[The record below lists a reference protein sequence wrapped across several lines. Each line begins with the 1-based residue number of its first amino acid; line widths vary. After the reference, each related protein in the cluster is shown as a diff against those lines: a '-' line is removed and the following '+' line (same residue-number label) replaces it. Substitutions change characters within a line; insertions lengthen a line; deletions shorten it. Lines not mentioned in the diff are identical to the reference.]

1 MKKNISIKGLVLL
14 LALCLV
20 GSFAMYG
27 CGSDDKSSSKAESSA
42 SDTADKTSNDSEN
55 SDENS
60 DNDTQVADITGEWVL
75 DAIIDGDGNSQTL
88 EEYCADKGVDSSGVD
103 VTYTFSEDGTLV
115 GAVGGVGV
123 EGTYEFDGSTVS
135 CTISGTTS
143 NFDYNA
149 DDDTISYSDE
159 NTGLSSV
166 LVRK

>member
-27 CGSDDKSSSKAESSA
+27 CGSDDKSSSKADSSA
-42 SDTADKTSNDSEN
+42 SDTADKTSDDSEN
-55 SDENS
+55 SD
-60 DNDTQVADITGEWVL
+60 DDTQVADITGEWVL
-75 DAIIDGDGNSQTL
+75 DAIIDSEGNSQTL
-88 EEYCADKGVDSSGVD
+88 EEYCAAKGVDSSGVD

>member
-27 CGSDDKSSSKAESSA
+27 CGSDDKSSSKADSSA
-42 SDTADKTSNDSEN
+42 SDTADKTSNDS
-55 SDENS
+55 ENS

-75 DAIIDGDGNSQTL
+75 DQIVDADGNSQTL

>member
-20 GSFAMYG
+20 GSFVMYG
-27 CGSDDKSSSKAESSA
+27 CGSDDKSSSKADSSA
-42 SDTADKTSNDSEN
+42 SDTVDKSSDDSEN
-55 SDENS
+55 SD
-60 DNDTQVADITGEWVL
+60 DDTQVADITGEWVL
-75 DAIIDGDGNSQTL
+75 DQIVDADGNSQTL

-123 EGTYEFDGSTVS
+123 EGTYEFDGSTIS
-135 CTISGTTS
+135 CTISDTTS

>member
-27 CGSDDKSSSKAESSA
+27 CGSDDKSSSKADSSA
-42 SDTADKTSNDSEN
+42 SDTADKSSNDSEN

-60 DNDTQVADITGEWVL
+60 DDDTQVADITGEWVL
-75 DAIIDGDGNSQTL
+75 DQIVDADGNSQTL

-135 CTISGTTS
+135 CTISDATS
-143 NFDYNA
+143 NLDYNA

>member
-27 CGSDDKSSSKAESSA
+27 CGSDDKSSSKADSSA
-42 SDTADKTSNDSEN
+42 SDTADKSSDDSKN
-55 SDENS
+55 SD
-60 DNDTQVADITGEWVL
+60 DDTQVADITGEWVL
-75 DAIIDGDGNSQTL
+75 DQIVDADGNSQTL
-88 EEYCADKGVDSSGVD
+88 EEYCAAKGVDSSGVD

-115 GAVGGVGV
+115 GAVGGIGV

-135 CTISGTTS
+135 CTISDATS

>member
-27 CGSDDKSSSKAESSA
+27 CGSDDKSSSKADSSA
-42 SDTADKTSNDSEN
+42 SETADKSSDDS
-55 SDENS
+55 ENS

-75 DAIIDGDGNSQTL
+75 DLIVDADGNSQTL

>member
-27 CGSDDKSSSKAESSA
+27 CGSDDKSSSKADSSA
-42 SDTADKTSNDSEN
+42 SDTADKSSDDSKN
-55 SDENS
+55 SD
-60 DNDTQVADITGEWVL
+60 DDTQVADITGEWVL
-75 DAIIDGDGNSQTL
+75 DQIVDADGNSQTL

>member
-27 CGSDDKSSSKAESSA
+27 CGSDDKSSSKADSSA
-42 SDTADKTSNDSEN
+42 SDIADKSSDDSKN

-60 DNDTQVADITGEWVL
+60 DDDTQVADITGEWVL
-75 DAIIDGDGNSQTL
+75 DQIVDADGNSQTL
-88 EEYCADKGVDSSGVD
+88 EEYCAAKGVDSSGVD

-123 EGTYEFDGSTVS
+123 DVHLVMSGFLTFPQGLFLVQLGHDTVKR
-135 CTISGTTS
+135 GGR
-143 NFDYNA
+143 NLRVG
-149 DDDTISYSDE
+149 E
-159 NTGLSSV
+159 H
-166 LVRK
+166 

>member
-27 CGSDDKSSSKAESSA
+27 CGSDDKSSSKADSSA
-42 SDTADKTSNDSEN
+42 SDTADKSSDDSKN

-60 DNDTQVADITGEWVL
+60 DDDTQVADITGEWVL
-75 DAIIDGDGNSQTL
+75 DQIVDADGNSQTL
-88 EEYCADKGVDSSGVD
+88 EEYCAAQGVDSSGVD

-123 EGTYEFDGSTVS
+123 EGTYEFERFN
-135 CTISGTTS
+135 CFLYNQRY
-143 NFDYNA
+143 NF
-149 DDDTISYSDE
+149 
-159 NTGLSSV
+159 
-166 LVRK
+166 

>member
-27 CGSDDKSSSKAESSA
+27 CGSDDKSSSKADSSA
-42 SDTADKTSNDSEN
+42 SDTADKSSDDSEN
-55 SDENS
+55 SD
-60 DNDTQVADITGEWVL
+60 DDTQAADITGQWVL
-75 DAIIDGDGNSQTL
+75 DQIVDADGNSQTL
-88 EEYCADKGVDSSGVD
+88 EEYCAAQGVDSSGVD

-135 CTISGTTS
+135 CTISDTTS

>member
-27 CGSDDKSSSKAESSA
+27 CGSDDKSSSKAASSA
-42 SDTADKTSNDSEN
+42 SDTADKSSNDSEN

-60 DNDTQVADITGEWVL
+60 DDTQVADITGEWVL
-75 DAIIDGDGNSQTL
+75 DQIVDADGNSQTL

>member
-27 CGSDDKSSSKAESSA
+27 CGSDDKSSSKADSSA
-42 SDTADKTSNDSEN
+42 SDTADKSSDDS
-55 SDENS
+55 ENS

-75 DAIIDGDGNSQTL
+75 DQIVDADGNSQTL
-88 EEYCADKGVDSSGVD
+88 EEYCAAQGVDSSGVD

>member
-27 CGSDDKSSSKAESSA
+27 CGSDDKSSSKATSSA
-42 SDTADKTSNDSEN
+42 SDTADKSSDDSKN
-55 SDENS
+55 SD
-60 DNDTQVADITGEWVL
+60 DDTQVADITGEWVL
-75 DAIIDGDGNSQTL
+75 DQIVDADGNSQTL
-88 EEYCADKGVDSSGVD
+88 EEYCAAKGVDSSGVD

>member
-27 CGSDDKSSSKAESSA
+27 CGSDDKSSSKADSSA
-42 SDTADKTSNDSEN
+42 SDTADKTSDDSKN
-55 SDENS
+55 SD
-60 DNDTQVADITGEWVL
+60 DDTQVADITGEWVL

-88 EEYCADKGVDSSGVD
+88 AEYCADKGVDSSGVD

>member
-27 CGSDDKSSSKAESSA
+27 CGSDDKSSSKADSSA
-42 SDTADKTSNDSEN
+42 SDTADKSSDDSEN
-55 SDENS
+55 SD
-60 DNDTQVADITGEWVL
+60 DDTQVADITGEWVL
-75 DAIIDGDGNSQTL
+75 DQIVDADGNSQTL
-88 EEYCADKGVDSSGVD
+88 EEYCAAQGVDSSGVD

>member
-27 CGSDDKSSSKAESSA
+27 CGSDDKSSSKADSSA
-42 SDTADKTSNDSEN
+42 SDTADKTSDDSKN
-55 SDENS
+55 SD
-60 DNDTQVADITGEWVL
+60 DDTQVADITGEWVL
-75 DAIIDGDGNSQTL
+75 DQIVDADGNSQTL

>member
-27 CGSDDKSSSKAESSA
+27 CGSDDKSSSKATSSA
-42 SDTADKTSNDSEN
+42 SDTADKTSDDSKN
-55 SDENS
+55 SD
-60 DNDTQVADITGEWVL
+60 DDTQVADITGEWVL
-75 DAIIDGDGNSQTL
+75 DQIVDADGNSQTL

>member
-27 CGSDDKSSSKAESSA
+27 CGSDDKSSSKAASSA
-42 SDTADKTSNDSEN
+42 SDTADKSSDDSKN
-55 SDENS
+55 SD
-60 DNDTQVADITGEWVL
+60 DDTQVADITGEWVL
-75 DAIIDGDGNSQTL
+75 DQIVDADGNSQTL
-88 EEYCADKGVDSSGVD
+88 EEYCAAKGVDSSGVD

>member
-27 CGSDDKSSSKAESSA
+27 CGSDDKSSSKADSSA
-42 SDTADKTSNDSEN
+42 SDTADKSSNDSEN
-55 SDENS
+55 SD
-60 DNDTQVADITGEWVL
+60 DDTQVADITGEWVL
-75 DAIIDGDGNSQTL
+75 DQIVDADGNSQTL

>member
-1 MKKNISIKGLVLL
+1 MKKKVSIKGLVLL

-27 CGSDDKSSSKAESSA
+27 CGSDDKSSSKSSDSSVSDSADKETADADDSA
-42 SDTADKTSNDSEN
+42 SDD
-55 SDENS
+55 
-60 DNDTQVADITGEWVL
+60 DTQVADITGEWVL
-75 DAIIDGDGNSQTL
+75 DQIVDADGNSQTL

>member
-27 CGSDDKSSSKAESSA
+27 CGSDDKSSSKADSSA
-42 SDTADKTSNDSEN
+42 SDTADKTSDDSEN
-55 SDENS
+55 SD
-60 DNDTQVADITGEWVL
+60 DDTQVADITGEWVL
-75 DAIIDGDGNSQTL
+75 DQIVDADGNSQTS
-88 EEYCADKGVDSSGVD
+88 EEYCAAKGVDSSGVD

>member
-27 CGSDDKSSSKAESSA
+27 CGSDDKSSSKADSSA
-42 SDTADKTSNDSEN
+42 SDTADKTSDDSED
-55 SDENS
+55 SDDVEE
-60 DNDTQVADITGEWVL
+60 VDITGEWVL
-75 DAIIDGDGNSQTL
+75 DQIVDADGNSQTL

>member
-27 CGSDDKSSSKAESSA
+27 CGSDDKSSSKADSSA
-42 SDTADKTSNDSEN
+42 SDKADKSSNDSEN
-55 SDENS
+55 SD
-60 DNDTQVADITGEWVL
+60 DDTQVADITGEWVL
-75 DAIIDGDGNSQTL
+75 DQIVDADGNSQTL

-135 CTISGTTS
+135 CTISDTTS

>member
-42 SDTADKTSNDSEN
+42 SDTADKSSDDSEN
-55 SDENS
+55 SD
-60 DNDTQVADITGEWVL
+60 DDTQVADITGEWVL
-75 DAIIDGDGNSQTL
+75 DQIVDADGNSQTL

-123 EGTYEFDGSTVS
+123 EGTYEFDGSTIS
-135 CTISGTTS
+135 CTISDTTS

>member
-27 CGSDDKSSSKAESSA
+27 CGSDDKSSSKATSSA
-42 SDTADKTSNDSEN
+42 SDTADKSSNDSEN
-55 SDENS
+55 SD
-60 DNDTQVADITGEWVL
+60 DDTQVADITGEWVL
-75 DAIIDGDGNSQTL
+75 DQIVDADGNSQTL
-88 EEYCADKGVDSSGVD
+88 EEYCAAKGVDSSGVD

>member
-27 CGSDDKSSSKAESSA
+27 CGSDDKSSSKAASSA
-42 SDTADKTSNDSEN
+42 SDTADKSSDDSEN

-60 DNDTQVADITGEWVL
+60 DDDTQVADITGEWVL
-75 DAIIDGDGNSQTL
+75 DQIVDADGNSQTL
-88 EEYCADKGVDSSGVD
+88 EEYCAAKGVDSSGVD

-135 CTISGTTS
+135 CTISDATS

>member
-27 CGSDDKSSSKAESSA
+27 CGSDDKSSSKADSSA
-42 SDTADKTSNDSEN
+42 SDIADKSSDDSEN
-55 SDENS
+55 SD
-60 DNDTQVADITGEWVL
+60 DDTQVADITGEWVL
-75 DAIIDGDGNSQTL
+75 DQIVDADGNSQTL
-88 EEYCADKGVDSSGVD
+88 EEYCAAQGVDSSGVD

-135 CTISGTTS
+135 CTISDATS

>member
-27 CGSDDKSSSKAESSA
+27 CGSDDKSSSKAASSA
-42 SDTADKTSNDSEN
+42 SDTADKSSNDSEN

-60 DNDTQVADITGEWVL
+60 DDDTQVADITGEWVL

-135 CTISGTTS
+135 CTISDTTS

>member
-27 CGSDDKSSSKAESSA
+27 CGSDDKSSSKADSSA
-42 SDTADKTSNDSEN
+42 SDTADKTSNDSED
-55 SDENS
+55 SDDVEE
-60 DNDTQVADITGEWVL
+60 VDITGEWVL
-75 DAIIDGDGNSQTL
+75 DQIVDADGNSQTL

-123 EGTYEFDGSTVS
+123 EGTYEFDGEQVA

>member
-27 CGSDDKSSSKAESSA
+27 CGSDDKSSSKADSSA
-42 SDTADKTSNDSEN
+42 SDTADKSSDDSEN
-55 SDENS
+55 SD
-60 DNDTQVADITGEWVL
+60 DDTQVADITGEWVL
-75 DAIIDGDGNSQTL
+75 DQIVDADGNSQTL
-88 EEYCADKGVDSSGVD
+88 EEYCAAQGVDSSGVD

-123 EGTYEFDGSTVS
+123 EGTYEFDGSTIS
-135 CTISGTTS
+135 CTISDTTS

-159 NTGLSSV
+159 NTGFSSV

>member
-42 SDTADKTSNDSEN
+42 SDTADKTSDDSEN
-55 SDENS
+55 SDG
-60 DNDTQVADITGEWVL
+60 DTQVADITGEWVL

>member
-27 CGSDDKSSSKAESSA
+27 CGSDDKSSSKADSSA
-42 SDTADKTSNDSEN
+42 SDTADKSSDDSEN
-55 SDENS
+55 SD
-60 DNDTQVADITGEWVL
+60 DDTQAADITGEWVL
-75 DAIIDGDGNSQTL
+75 DQIVDADGNSQTL
-88 EEYCADKGVDSSGVD
+88 EEYCAAQGVDSSGVD

>member
-27 CGSDDKSSSKAESSA
+27 CGSDDKSSSKADSSA
-42 SDTADKTSNDSEN
+42 SDTADKSSDDSEN
-55 SDENS
+55 SD
-60 DNDTQVADITGEWVL
+60 DDTQVADITGEWVL
-75 DAIIDGDGNSQTL
+75 DQIVDADGNSQTL

-123 EGTYEFDGSTVS
+123 EGTYEFDGSTIS
-135 CTISGTTS
+135 CTISDTTS

>member
-27 CGSDDKSSSKAESSA
+27 CGSDDKSSSKADSSA
-42 SDTADKTSNDSEN
+42 SDTADKTSDDSEN
-55 SDENS
+55 SD
-60 DNDTQVADITGEWVL
+60 DDTQVADITGEWVL
-75 DAIIDGDGNSQTL
+75 DQIVDADGNSQTL